1 MAGML
6 NIFITMIVSL
16 EGKDVN
22 NTGIVPVCH
31 IFLLKWQVRI
41 FSWIISLFFFEKVF
55 KVVLFSKLLA

>member
-6 NIFITMIVSL
+6 SILITRIVSFG
-16 EGKDVN
+16 EKDVD

>member
-31 IFLLKWQVRI
+31 ILLSNGEVQ
-41 FSWIISLFFFEKVF
+41 EEDP
-55 KVVLFSKLLA
+55 